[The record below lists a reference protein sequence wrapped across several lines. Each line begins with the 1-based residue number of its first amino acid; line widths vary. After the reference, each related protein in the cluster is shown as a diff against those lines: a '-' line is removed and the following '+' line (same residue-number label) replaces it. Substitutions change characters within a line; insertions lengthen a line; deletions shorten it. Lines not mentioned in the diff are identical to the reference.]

1 MKVFSR
7 FGAAVLQERE
17 LSWIGSVRTAHAT
30 LTFLRFGSIILPQRE
45 NPRDRLLGSA
55 EPDRTKPQRGTPEES
70 WYNTYNTSRIRN
82 ADSGSLGR
90 IAPAENV
97 QQKRYNRK
105 GTMEKVQQERYN
117 KSGTTGKVQREKY
130 SRQRTTK
137 QLHQKRSTK
146 KGTTYKV
153 QHKSYEP

>member
-97 QQKRYNRK
+97 QQKRYNGK
-105 GTMEKVQQERYN
+105 
-117 KSGTTGKVQREKY
+117 GTTGKVQQIRNNRQGTTGKVQQTTYNKTAPPEKV
-130 SRQRTTK
+130 
-137 QLHQKRSTK
+137 HQKRYNIQ
-146 KGTTYKV
+146 GTT
-153 QHKSYEP
+153 